1 MSLASFI
8 VDRVASRAQRW
19 DFITAGRRGASLG
32 RLLYRLD
39 GRHREVA
46 LKNLS
51 AAFPE
56 HDERWHDDVAR
67 RSFAQAGRTIM
78 ELLWSP
84 NLTTLADPTTVVRFE
99 SLDNLRQALAGGKG
113 AIVATAH
120 AGNWEITGI
129 AAAHYGIPLISL
141 ARTLDDDALDAR
153 LTALR
158 TRTGQRVLHK
168 QNALRPTLR
177 ALRAGNAVAL
187 LTDQNTL
194 RREAVFV
201 PYFGRLAATTPAAAQ
216 LHLRTGAPILNA
228 FSIPEQGG
236 YRVIIEPPMA
246 IPENSPNDLVRA
258 ITAAVTA
265 RTEHYVRAHPE
276 AWLWMHDRWRE
287 RP

>member
-1 MSLASFI
+1 MRIASI
-8 VDRVASRAQRW
+8 NVDRLSARAQSW
-19 DFITAGRRGASLG
+19 DIATAGRRGANLG

-39 GRHREVA
+39 RRHREVA
-46 LKNLS
+46 LKNLT
-51 AAFPE
+51 AAFPDRDAKWRE
-56 HDERWHDDVAR
+56 HIAR
-67 RSFAQAGRTIM
+67 SSFAQAGRTIM

-84 NLTTLADPTTVVRFE
+84 NFAALADPTRVVRFE
-99 SLDNLRQALAGGKG
+99 SLDNLRGALAGGKG

-120 AGNWEITGI
+120 AGNWELTGI

-141 ARTLDDDALDAR
+141 ARTLEDPALDAR
-153 LTALR
+153 LVDLR
-158 TRTGQRVLHK
+158 TRTGQQILPK

-177 ALRAGNAVAL
+177 ALRAGKAVAL

-201 PYFGRLAATTPAAAQ
+201 PYFGRLAATTPAAAH

-228 FSIPEQGG
+228 FSIPEGDR
-236 YRVIIEPPMA
+236 YRVIIEPPME
-246 IPENSPNDLVRA
+246 IPASSDADAVTA

-265 RTEHYVRAHPE
+265 RIEHYVRAHPE

>member
-8 VDRVASRAQRW
+8 VDRVAARAQRW
-19 DFITAGRRGASLG
+19 DFATAGRRGARLG

-39 GRHREVA
+39 RRHRGVA
-46 LKNLS
+46 LRNLT
-51 AAFPE
+51 AAFP
-56 HDERWHDDVAR
+56 DRDRLWHEQVAR
-67 RSFAQAGRTIM
+67 GSFAQAGRTIM

-84 NLTTLADPTTVVRFE
+84 SLATLDDPTEVVRFE
-99 SLDNLRQALAGGKG
+99 SLDNLRDALAGGKG

-141 ARTLDDDALDAR
+141 ARTLDDPALDAR
-153 LTALR
+153 LVDLR
-158 TRTGQRVLHK
+158 TRTGQKVLPK
-168 QNALRPTLR
+168 QNALRPTMR
-177 ALRAGNAVAL
+177 ALKAGNAVAL

-201 PYFGRLAATTPAAAQ
+201 PYFGRLAATTPAAAH

-228 FSIPEQGG
+228 FSIPEEGS
-236 YRVIIEPPMA
+236 YRVILEPPMA
-246 IPENSPNDLVRA
+246 IPESSDADAATA
-258 ITAAVTA
+258 ITAAITA
-265 RTEHYVRAHPE
+265 RIEHYVRAHPE

>member
-1 MSLASFI
+1 VSLVSFI
-8 VDRVASRAQRW
+8 VDRVASSAQRG
-19 DFITAGRRGASLG
+19 DFATAGRRGASLG

-39 GRHREVA
+39 RRHRKVA
-46 LKNLS
+46 LKNL
-51 AAFPE
+51 ATAFPGRDQQWRE
-56 HDERWHDDVAR
+56 HVAR
-67 RSFAQAGRTIM
+67 SSFAQAGRTIM

-84 NLTTLADPTTVVRFE
+84 NFKTLDDPTEVVRFE
-99 SLDNLRQALAGGKG
+99 SLDNLRAVLDQGKG

-141 ARTLDDDALDAR
+141 ARTLDDPALDAR
-153 LTALR
+153 LVDLR
-158 TRTGQRVLHK
+158 TRTGQQVLPK
-168 QNALRPTLR
+168 QNALRPTMR
-177 ALRAGNAVAL
+177 ALRAGKAVAL

-201 PYFGRLAATTPAAAQ
+201 PYFGRLAATTPAAAH

-228 FSIPEQGG
+228 FSIPEDGG

-246 IPENSPNDLVRA
+246 IPDCSGDEAVTA

-265 RTEHYVRAHPE
+265 RIEHYVRAHPE

>member
-8 VDRVASRAQRW
+8 VDRIGARAQRW
-19 DFITAGRRGASLG
+19 DFATAGRRGARLG
-32 RLLYRLD
+32 RILYHVD
-39 GRHREVA
+39 ARHRAVADKNLKVAFPRQDRDWRQRVA
-46 LKNLS
+46 L
-51 AAFPE
+51 A
-56 HDERWHDDVAR
+56 
-67 RSFAQAGRTIM
+67 SFAQAGRTIM

-84 NLTTLADPTTVVRFE
+84 NLATVADTSEFVAFE
-99 SLDNLRQALAGGKG
+99 SLDNLRDALAGGRG

-120 AGNWEITGI
+120 GGNWEITGI
-129 AAAHYGIPLISL
+129 AAAREGIPLISL
-141 ARTLDDDALDAR
+141 ARTLDDPALDAR
-153 LTALR
+153 LVDLR
-158 TRTGQRVLHK
+158 TRTGQQILPK
-168 QNALRPTLR
+168 QKALRPTMR

-201 PYFGRLAATTPAAAQ
+201 PYFGKLAATTPAAAH

-228 FSIPEQGG
+228 FSFPENGR
-236 YRVIIEPPMA
+236 YRVVLEPPMQ
-246 IPENSPNDLVRA
+246 IPDSGNEDPVVA

-265 RTEHYVRAHPE
+265 RIEHYVRAHPE

>member
-8 VDRVASRAQRW
+8 VDRVAARAQSW
-19 DFITAGRRGASLG
+19 DFATAGQRGAHLG

-39 GRHREVA
+39 RRHRDVA
-46 LKNLS
+46 LKNLT
-51 AAFPE
+51 AAFPDRD
-56 HDERWHDDVAR
+56 HQWRERIAR
-67 RSFAQAGRTIM
+67 CSFAQAGRTIM

-84 NLTTLADPTTVVRFE
+84 NLAKLEDPSAIVRFD

-120 AGNWEITGI
+120 AGNWELTGI
-129 AAAHYGIPLISL
+129 AAALYGIPLVSL
-141 ARTLDDDALDAR
+141 ARTLDDTALNAR
-153 LTALR
+153 LVELR
-158 TRTGQRVLHK
+158 TGTGQIVVPK
-168 QNALRPTLR
+168 QHALRPTLR
-177 ALRAGNAVAL
+177 ALRAGHAVAL

-201 PYFGRLAATTPAAAQ
+201 PYFGRLAATTPAAAH

-228 FSIPEQGG
+228 FSIPEEGG
-236 YRVIIEPPMA
+236 YRVIIEPPMT
-246 IPENSPNDLVRA
+246 IPEGSGDDAVTA
-258 ITAAVTA
+258 ITAAITA
-265 RTEHYVRAHPE
+265 RTEHYVREHPE

>member
-1 MSLASFI
+1 MSFASFI
-8 VDRVASRAQRW
+8 VDRAANRAQTW
-19 DFITAGRRGASLG
+19 DFATAGSRGARLG

-39 GRHREVA
+39 RRHREVA
-46 LKNLS
+46 LRNLA
-51 AAFPE
+51 AAFPDRDAPWRE
-56 HDERWHDDVAR
+56 HVAR
-67 RSFAQAGRTIM
+67 SSFAQAGRTIM

-84 NLTTLADPTTVVRFE
+84 NLSTLDDPTEVVRFD
-99 SLDNLRQALAGGKG
+99 SLDNLRDALEGGRG

-120 AGNWEITGI
+120 GGNWEITGI
-129 AAAHYGIPLISL
+129 AAALYGIPLISL
-141 ARTLDDDALDAR
+141 ARTLDDPALDAR
-153 LTALR
+153 LVDLR
-158 TRTGQRVLHK
+158 TRTGQQVLPK
-168 QNALRPTLR
+168 QKALRATMR
-177 ALRAGNAVAL
+177 ALRAGKAIAL

-228 FSIPEQGG
+228 FSIPEEGR
-236 YRVIIEPPMA
+236 YRVVIEPPMT
-246 IPENSPNDLVRA
+246 IPETSEDDAVTA

-265 RTEHYVRAHPE
+265 RIEHYVRAHPE

>member
-8 VDRVASRAQRW
+8 VDRVAARAQRW
-19 DFITAGRRGASLG
+19 DFATAGRRGASLG
-32 RLLYRLD
+32 RLLYKLD
-39 GRHREVA
+39 RRHRDVA
-46 LKNLS
+46 LKNLA

-56 HDERWHDDVAR
+56 HDGQWRDDVAR
-67 RSFAQAGRTIM
+67 SSFAQAGRTIM

-84 NLTTLADPTTVVRFE
+84 NLALLEDPTEIVRFE
-99 SLDNLRQALAGGKG
+99 SLDNLREALAGGNG

-141 ARTLDDDALDAR
+141 ARTLDDPALDAR
-153 LTALR
+153 LTDLR
-158 TRTGQRVLHK
+158 TRTGQKVMPK
-168 QNALRPTLR
+168 QNALRPTMR

-201 PYFGRLAATTPAAAQ
+201 PYFGRLAATTPAAAH

-228 FSIPEQGG
+228 FSIPEESG
-236 YRVIIEPPMA
+236 YRVIIEPPMT
-246 IPENSPNDLVRA
+246 IPDGGDADTVVA

-265 RTEHYVRAHPE
+265 RIEHYVRAHPE